1 MAVPVEEL
9 RSGRVTDEQLAE
21 LGRWAGELVNVLGT
35 RVMRSL
41 AQFSRDAEPGAMLT
55 VRCTRDGFTAQTT
68 GPIVGGRPE
77 PLTLDAIDI
86 LTREA
91 D

>member
-9 RSGRVTDEQLAE
+9 HTGRVTDEQLAS

-35 RVMRSL
+35 RVVRSL
-41 AQFSRDAEPGAMLT
+41 AEFARDAEPGAMLT

-77 PLTLDAIDI
+77 PLTLDAIEM